1 MSIASDLEHLE
12 SERQRVALLRT
23 NAEPDD
29 AQPNK
34 DDYIIIAGKYRVV
47 TPYHFDFMFGV
58 RERHHNR
65 NIIDIFTQEFPA
77 RSRDYYLHAFRTG
90 LLTVENM
97 PTAGADTLLAAGT
110 RCRHLVHRHEPP
122 VAATPIEIVGSTPKY
137 IAVNKPASMPV
148 HVAGQYRKNTV
159 LGVLSAERPELLPL
173 LPVHRLDKPVS
184 GVLIFARDA
193 VSADILRLEI
203 ADKGAVRKMYVARV
217 AGKFPFS
224 STADAPVPVPV
235 AGGGGGGHMTS
246 GKGDI
251 ILVDVPLAFDTK
263 LNHAIPMPNLLE
275 PSVKEED
282 AGDGDSGGA
291 VHAAVDAAVLGDEK
305 RKFETVMQPSGTP
318 IPRADA
324 EAEIEDR
331 NQIED
336 IGEENQES
344 KRSKKRK
351 LKLKKKN
358 KLSKA
363 ERIAAVEAS
372 RAAAATRAPQARPAA
387 TEFRLLAIAPDGLT
401 SLVECRPL
409 TGRSHQLRAH
419 LAWLGHPIANDL
431 QYGGKYDGP
440 TSARLLAKDL
450 GISWHDNPESGAGI
464 VNPATIKTIKDGAGG
479 GGGGDAMNNIDN
491 ICLDFECPTEYHD
504 PYCPHCPF
512 YGPKDFPTDVR
523 PLWLHAHRY
532 ENTRKSSIDG
542 KSEWVFEAPLPEWA
556 NAEWVPPLSTPL
568 PPS

>member
-1 MSIASDLEHLE
+1 
-12 SERQRVALLRT
+12 
-23 NAEPDD
+23 
-29 AQPNK
+29 
-34 DDYIIIAGKYRVV
+34 
-47 TPYHFDFMFGV
+47 
-58 RERHHNR
+58 
-65 NIIDIFTQEFPA
+65 
-77 RSRDYYLHAFRTG
+77 
-90 LLTVENM
+90 M
-97 PTAGADTLLAAGT
+97 PTAGAETLLAAGT

-122 VAATPIEIVGSTPKY
+122 VAATPIEVLGTTPTY

-193 VSADILRLEI
+193 GSADILRVEI

-217 AGKFPFS
+217 NGKFPS
-224 STADAPVPVPV
+224 SSSKAEEAPEAFEAVD
-235 AGGGGGGHMTS
+235 GGDGVFGKDKNTCC

-251 ILVDVPLAFDTK
+251 IRVDVPLAFDTK
-263 LNHAIPMPNLLE
+263 SNHATPMPTFKV
-275 PSVKEED
+275 SVDKED
-282 AGDGDSGGA
+282 DGGSA
-291 VHAAVDAAVLGDEK
+291 VHAAASAAEDLGNDK
-305 RKFETVMQPSGTP
+305 RKFETVVQTNGARIP
-318 IPRADA
+318 IENAGKKEDLN
-324 EAEIEDR
+324 ENEEIE
-331 NQIED
+331 EK
-336 IGEENQES
+336 QES

-351 LKLKKKN
+351 LKLKNKN

-363 ERIAAVEAS
+363 ERIAAMEAS
-372 RAAAATRAPQARPAA
+372 RATAATRGPQARPAV
-387 TEFRLLAIAPDGLT
+387 TEFRLLSIAPDGLT

-450 GISWHDNPESGAGI
+450 GISWHDNPEAGAGI
-464 VNPATIKTIKDGAGG
+464 VNPATSKISKGVADGSDGEGISAGAGVAVETSNGIG
-479 GGGGDAMNNIDN
+479 GGCGINSN
-491 ICLDFECPTEYHD
+491 ICFDFECPSEHHD

-532 ENTRKSSIDG
+532 ENTKMG
-542 KSEWVFEAPLPEWA
+542 TTGESEWVFEAPLPEWA
-556 NAEWVPPLSTPL
+556 NAEWVPPEPRTL
-568 PPS
+568 PPSL